1 MIVKKMEYA
10 GLVWFSRKEEAQE
23 NPIEVHISE
32 INNGL
37 IFLLSDKGPRL
48 GTIAI
53 GTPVPLPGDRI
64 NTASIPIVFGL
75 RNEILSRAIAERV
88 ARVCSKMVIASV
100 YLSTESAELAQ
111 HSLQFA
117 EESIHEFLLKTKKS
131 RAQK

>member
-1 MIVKKMEYA
+1 MFVKKMEHA
-10 GLVWFSRKEEAQE
+10 GLVWFSRKEKAQD

-32 INNGL
+32 ITNGL
-37 IFLLSDKGPRL
+37 IFILSDKGPRL

-53 GTPVPLPGDRI
+53 GTPMPLLGDRI

-88 ARVCSKMVIASV
+88 AHACSKMVIASV
-100 YLSTESAELAQ
+100 YLSNESAELAQ

-117 EESIHEFLLKTKKS
+117 EETIQEFLLKTKKS
-131 RAQK
+131 GAKK